1 MTALN
6 VRHRPVLSVLV
17 LLLLTAAL
25 AAKGRAESES
35 ADLNAIDR
43 IRHEALARS
52 QVMPIAAAL
61 TDLHG
66 PRVTGSPQLKD
77 AAHWTVERLQQWGIV
92 EARVQSWGLFG
103 WGWTNE
109 RFSAHAFT
117 PRPWPISG
125 LPKAWTPGTGRAVTA
140 EAVYAPITREEDF
153 ARWRGR
159 LRGKVVLPIEAR
171 ELKALFEPPARR
183 FSESELERLSR
194 GERVARSEV
203 TGAQIAFSR
212 KRLRFLIDEGV
223 LAIFEPSRGDSGELF
238 VQHGGSLDAHRRPVL
253 WQEDSAQPLEPVQV
267 VVAAEHYG
275 RLTRLLARDH
285 PVKIEL
291 DVRNRLLE
299 NQPGLNVVAE
309 LPGEDKADE
318 VVMLGAH
325 LDSWHGGTGATDNA
339 IGVAVMMEVMRILR
353 ASDLPLRRTVRLAL
367 WSGEEQGLLGSRAYV
382 RDHFG
387 DPDTMRV
394 GEAHSKVSAYFNLDN
409 GTGAIRGLYLQ
420 GNQAVAPIFAA
431 WLRALAD
438 PDVGTLSPMS
448 TFSSDHLSFDEIG
461 IPAFQFIQDPI
472 EYDTRTHHSNFDTF
486 ERIQA
491 DDAMRNAV
499 VVAALVY
506 HAANREEL
514 LPRKTRPL
522 PRSRR

>member
-1 MTALN
+1 M
-6 VRHRPVLSVLV
+6 
-17 LLLLTAAL
+17 
-25 AAKGRAESES
+25 
-35 ADLNAIDR
+35 
-43 IRHEALARS
+43 
-52 QVMPIAAAL
+52 
-61 TDLHG
+61 
-66 PRVTGSPQLKD
+66 
-77 AAHWTVERLQQWGIV
+77 
-92 EARVQSWGLFG
+92 
-103 WGWTNE
+103 
-109 RFSAHAFT
+109 
-117 PRPWPISG
+117 
-125 LPKAWTPGTGRAVTA
+125 
-140 EAVYAPITREEDF
+140 
-153 ARWRGR
+153 
-159 LRGKVVLPIEAR
+159 
-171 ELKALFEPPARR
+171 
-183 FSESELERLSR
+183 
-194 GERVARSEV
+194 
-203 TGAQIAFSR
+203 
-212 KRLRFLIDEGV
+212 
-223 LAIFEPSRGDSGELF
+223 
-238 VQHGGSLDAHRRPVL
+238 
-253 WQEDSAQPLEPVQV
+253 
-267 VVAAEHYG
+267 
-275 RLTRLLARDH
+275 
-285 PVKIEL
+285 KIEL

-339 IGVAVMMEVMRILR
+339 IGVAVMMDVMRILR

-382 RDHFG
+382 RAHFG
-387 DPDTMRV
+387 DPETMRV
-394 GEAHSKVSAYFNLDN
+394 GEAHSKLSAYFNLDN

-420 GNQAVAPIFAA
+420 GNQAVGPIFAA
-431 WLRALAD
+431 WLRALGD

-448 TFSSDHLSFDEIG
+448 TFTSDHLSFDEIG

-514 LPRKTRPL
+514 LARKPRPL